1 LEIRFAEQAARFA
14 EQGARFDG
22 LLADLERRVTLRLG
36 GITVAGIGAVSALVK
51 LL

>member
-1 LEIRFAEQAARFA
+1 MRWLLVKNPENLKQT
-14 EQGARFDG
+14 ARFDG
-22 LLADLERRVTLRLG
+22 RLADLERRITLRLG